1 MRASGILLPIFSLPS
16 NYGIG
21 TLGDEAYKFIDF
33 LTSAGQ
39 KYWQILPIG
48 PTSYGNSPY
57 QSFSS
62 FAGNYQLIDLEML
75 IQEKLLTSKDIEFLD
90 FGDDESCID
99 YDKVS
104 ISKEKAL
111 RTAFTRF
118 KKNKNYFRFLEENQ
132 SWLEDFVLFMSI
144 KNISGGLEWTKWDEP
159 LKNKEETAICKIQKS
174 CEEELDFHRFVQ
186 YIFFKQWYLLKDY
199 ANKNGIKI
207 IGDIP
212 IYVAFDSAD
221 VWASKEDFLLDENL
235 NPTLVAGCP
244 PDAFSENGQLWGNPL
259 YRWDI
264 MGQNGYSF
272 WKQRISHTLKMCD
285 VLRIDHFRGFESY
298 YAIPFG
304 DENAKNGHWKKG
316 PNMKFFDEIE
326 RHLGDDL
333 PIIAEDLGFLTN
345 EVKELL
351 KNTGYPGMKVL
362 QFAFDGGYDNTYL
375 PHNFKDNCIVYLG
388 THDNSTTLG
397 WIRALNDQQKEF
409 VRHYLGVF
417 WDEDILK
424 AMIKSALSSVANT
437 AILTPQDLLGID
449 DFGRINTPG
458 ELGGKN
464 WKWRLTKGA
473 LNSDIKN
480 ELLGLTKL
488 YER

>member
-1 MRASGILLPIFSLPS
+1 MRASGLLLPVFSLPS
-16 NYGIG
+16 KYGIG
-21 TLGDEAYKFIDF
+21 TLGKEAYNFIDF

-39 KYWQILPIG
+39 KYWQILPLG
-48 PTSYGNSPY
+48 PITFGNSPY

-62 FAGNYQLIDLEML
+62 YAGNYLFIDLEML
-75 IQEKLLTSKDIEFLD
+75 VDEHLLKPEEIKNLD
-90 FGDDESCID
+90 FEAGDNFID

-104 ISKEKAL
+104 FAKEKAL
-111 RTAFTRF
+111 RIAFTRF
-118 KKNKNYFRFLEENQ
+118 KKDEKYFRFLEENQ
-132 SWLEDFVLFMSI
+132 AWLEDFALFMSI
-144 KNISGGLEWTKWDEP
+144 KNINGGLEWSKWEDS
-159 LKNKEETAICKIQKS
+159 LKYKEETAICKIQKNHK
-174 CEEELDFHRFVQ
+174 EELDYHRFVQ
-186 YIFFKQWYLLKDY
+186 YIFFKQWYALKNY
-199 ANKNGIKI
+199 ANKNAIKI

-221 VWASKEDFLLDENL
+221 VWANKEEFLLDENL
-235 NPTLVAGCP
+235 NPSLVAGCP

-259 YRWDI
+259 YRWDV
-264 MGQNGYSF
+264 MEQNGFSF

-285 VLRIDHFRGFESY
+285 ILRIDHFRGFESY
-298 YAIPFG
+298 YAIPLG
-304 DENAKNGHWKKG
+304 DKNAQNGHWKKG
-316 PNMKFFDEIE
+316 PNMKFFNEIKNC
-326 RHLGDDL
+326 LGDDL

-351 KNTGYPGMKVL
+351 KNTGFPGMKIL

-375 PHNFKDNCIVYLG
+375 PHNFRDNCIVYLG

-397 WIRALNDQQKEF
+397 WIKSLNEQEKEF
-409 VRHYLGVF
+409 ARHYLGVF

-424 AMIKSALSSVANT
+424 AMIKAALSSVADI
-437 AILTPQDLLGID
+437 AILTPQDLLGLD

-458 ELGGKN
+458 ELGGRN
-464 WKWRLTKGA
+464 WKWRLTKDA

-480 ELLGLTKL
+480 ELLSLTKL